1 MIDYFALALTHGL
14 LALACWRILL
24 RGQLD
29 VETAEAPSAEPA
41 PTPQG
46 QRRA

>member
-14 LALACWRILL
+14 LVLACWRILL
-24 RGQLD
+24 RGELD
-29 VETAEAPSAEPA
+29 VEPTEAAPA
-41 PTPQG
+41 APELTPKG